1 MKKIISEIKNG
12 NHNQFVYNGKNEQVR
27 CKCGHAAIWWETGFL
42 CGTITAYPCK
52 FN

>member
-1 MKKIISEIKNG
+1 MNKEEAEQIRNG
-12 NHNQFVYNGKNEQVR
+12 THKQFELVDSSVR
-27 CKCGHAAIWWETGFL
+27 CKCGHKAVFWKTGYI